1 MTENVT
7 PEAGIPPSASTN
19 TPDTSRPGLTSGGR
33 GNRTQ
38 NRPSTQQSSTSRD
51 FEGATPKIGGILG
64 LRSENVS
71 KKVNYDAFCEKLA
84 IYVMNELKDGD
95 AIVEVTRNPSADI
108 IAHFEANNKP
118 TELVGTV
125 SSSEFH
131 SRQYI

>member
-1 MTENVT
+1 MTENAT
-7 PEAGIPPSASTN
+7 PEVWTPPSASTN
-19 TPDTSRPGLTSGGR
+19 NPDTARPGLTPGGSTSGAR
-33 GNRTQ
+33 GSRTQ

-64 LRSENVS
+64 FRSENVS

-118 TELVGTV
+118 T
-125 SSSEFH
+125 
-131 SRQYI
+131 